1 MGANVDH
8 SVTGTA
14 GPYSYRVHGQ
24 IVHRIG
30 SLLPGDG
37 NLPEYLQ
44 LYIFDTENELENR
57 KHAVTKGNS
66 TLALADEIIVGLI
79 EMLDSNNHLARTFRH
94 ARDRIKT
101 TGASEFKITLVSQPS
116 RGRQYDLP
124 TVSEIGGLVVGDIT
138 ASSAGKDIVV
148 ELKSSG
154 LQRISDQHPLM
165 MSLQYPLLFPYGES
179 GYHQRLPYEAD
190 LYNNVCDAVESGDA
204 DAKQIGKKVIL
215 PSSFTGGPR
224 YMAEKYQDA
233 MAICRWYG
241 NPHLFIT
248 VTANPNWVELKDH
261 LDAYDG
267 ESANSR
273 PDLECRLFKI
283 KLDEMIED
291 FKKGKYFPKPDAVV
305 YTVEF
310 QKRGLPHA
318 HILLWLKG
326 VKKEVTTAMIDEYI
340 SAELPD
346 KELDQEGFELVE
358 RHMIHGPCGKMR
370 PASPCMDKG
379 ECTKNYPK
387 PLSDHTKIDKSGF
400 VVYKRRD
407 DASNLAVKGNIEL
420 NNQYVVPHNL
430 SLLKKYQAH
439 INVEWCCR
447 SGAIK
452 YLFKYITK
460 GVDRATMLIEE
471 NESGGISHGD
481 KNKPKDMINEIDRYV
496 QCRYIS
502 ACEASWRL
510 FAFPI
515 HYNQPNVVK
524 LPLHL
529 PGEHMSL
536 FDQSDD
542 LAEFVSREN
551 SERTM
556 LTAFFE
562 ACNIYEEA
570 KDLTYVEFPS
580 RFVYHASGREWTP
593 RQQGEAIGRV
603 VYISPAAGD
612 LYFLRILINVV
623 RGPKGFEMMKVVG
636 DVAFE
641 EYKEACFARGL
652 LDDDKEWHEAIEE
665 PSYWATGRQL
675 RRLFVIIL
683 VYCQVISPLKL
694 WDHTWKFLAEDI
706 LYLKRKEF
714 HFPNL
719 ELEDEQL
726 KHYTL
731 LELEKLFKEHNQSLA
746 DYTDMPKPDQ
756 ATLTELNNTV
766 LQQELNYDAQK
777 EAETHAILFSAM
789 NEDQRIVYDAV
800 LKSVTDQSGG
810 LFFVYGAG
818 GTGKTYLYR
827 TIIAKL
833 RSASKIVIPVA
844 TAGIAALLLPGGRT
858 AHSRFKLPLNLDDRT
873 MCNITR
879 GSNLALLI
887 SKTDL
892 IIWDEAPMAHRQ
904 AFETLDRS
912 LRDLLSNEDPSAADK
927 PFGGKTVL
935 LGGDFRQ
942 ILPVVTHGKR
952 PDTVLASLSKS
963 YLWKMATIFTL
974 TKNMRLRQED
984 IDFAK
989 WILEVG
995 EGDAAII
1002 NSHRDDHT
1010 DGEQIVVD
1018 KKFMIPKSGSPH
1030 EDLANSAYP
1039 NFLQNYRN
1047 KDYLRERAVLT
1058 PTNSTVHEVNS
1069 YLLSQVPSPAMEYL
1083 SSDSVEIEAT
1093 PDDDWTSHYPP
1104 EYLNSLEFPGLPNHR
1119 LCLKV
1124 GAPVMMLR
1132 NLNQDH
1138 GLCNGT
1144 RMIVSKLGERI
1155 VEVEVMTGPKV
1166 GERILLPRIQLS
1178 PTDTIHPFTLRR
1190 RQYPLRLSY
1199 AMTINKS
1206 QGQSLKQVA
1215 LYLPRPVF
1223 THGQLYV
1230 AMSRVTTPEGL
1241 KILDES
1247 SNKDCDDG
1255 VTNIVYKEIFK
1266 DIQATQV

>member
-261 LDAYDG
+261 LDAYGG

-340 SAELPD
+340 SAALPD

-665 PSYWATGRQL
+665 PSYWATGR
-675 RRLFVIIL
+675 
-683 VYCQVISPLKL
+683 
-694 WDHTWKFLAEDI
+694 
-706 LYLKRKEF
+706 
-714 HFPNL
+714 
-719 ELEDEQL
+719 
-726 KHYTL
+726 
-731 LELEKLFKEHNQSLA
+731 
-746 DYTDMPKPDQ
+746 
-756 ATLTELNNTV
+756 
-766 LQQELNYDAQK
+766 
-777 EAETHAILFSAM
+777 
-789 NEDQRIVYDAV
+789 
-800 LKSVTDQSGG
+800 
-810 LFFVYGAG
+810 
-818 GTGKTYLYR
+818 
-827 TIIAKL
+827 
-833 RSASKIVIPVA
+833 
-844 TAGIAALLLPGGRT
+844 
-858 AHSRFKLPLNLDDRT
+858 
-873 MCNITR
+873 
-879 GSNLALLI
+879 
-887 SKTDL
+887 
-892 IIWDEAPMAHRQ
+892 
-904 AFETLDRS
+904 
-912 LRDLLSNEDPSAADK
+912 
-927 PFGGKTVL
+927 
-935 LGGDFRQ
+935 
-942 ILPVVTHGKR
+942 
-952 PDTVLASLSKS
+952 
-963 YLWKMATIFTL
+963 
-974 TKNMRLRQED
+974 
-984 IDFAK
+984 
-989 WILEVG
+989 
-995 EGDAAII
+995 
-1002 NSHRDDHT
+1002 
-1010 DGEQIVVD
+1010 
-1018 KKFMIPKSGSPH
+1018 
-1030 EDLANSAYP
+1030 
-1039 NFLQNYRN
+1039 
-1047 KDYLRERAVLT
+1047 
-1058 PTNSTVHEVNS
+1058 
-1069 YLLSQVPSPAMEYL
+1069 
-1083 SSDSVEIEAT
+1083 
-1093 PDDDWTSHYPP
+1093 
-1104 EYLNSLEFPGLPNHR
+1104 
-1119 LCLKV
+1119 
-1124 GAPVMMLR
+1124 
-1132 NLNQDH
+1132 
-1138 GLCNGT
+1138 
-1144 RMIVSKLGERI
+1144 
-1155 VEVEVMTGPKV
+1155 
-1166 GERILLPRIQLS
+1166 
-1178 PTDTIHPFTLRR
+1178 
-1190 RQYPLRLSY
+1190 
-1199 AMTINKS
+1199 
-1206 QGQSLKQVA
+1206 
-1215 LYLPRPVF
+1215 
-1223 THGQLYV
+1223 
-1230 AMSRVTTPEGL
+1230 
-1241 KILDES
+1241 
-1247 SNKDCDDG
+1247 
-1255 VTNIVYKEIFK
+1255 
-1266 DIQATQV
+1266 